1 VSNRWSHSHRAG
13 LTDTPCSGY
22 LGIPLYL
29 IMILG
34 YKLVMKSERVRPETA
49 DLFSG
54 KDKIDREEEEF
65 LAQQAAKN
73 QNKRGGPWF
82 YRHFVGWLF

>member
-1 VSNRWSHSHRAG
+1 
-13 LTDTPCSGY
+13 
-22 LGIPLYL
+22 
-29 IMILG
+29 MILG

-73 QNKRGGPWF
+73 QNKRGGHWF

>member
-1 VSNRWSHSHRAG
+1 
-13 LTDTPCSGY
+13 LTNTPYSGY

-29 IMILG
+29 VMILS
-34 YKLVMKSERVRPETA
+34 YKLVKKSKRVRPETA

-65 LAQQAAKN
+65 IAQQAAKN
-73 QNKRGGPWF
+73 QNKKGGSWY

>member
-1 VSNRWSHSHRAG
+1 
-13 LTDTPCSGY
+13 
-22 LGIPLYL
+22 
-29 IMILG
+29 MILG
-34 YKLVMKSERVRPETA
+34 YKLIMKSKRVRPAIA

-73 QNKRGGPWF
+73 QNKRRGPWF

>member
-1 VSNRWSHSHRAG
+1 M
-13 LTDTPCSGY
+13 TDTPCSGY

-29 IMILG
+29 VMILG
-34 YKLVMKSERVRPETA
+34 YKLAMKSERVRPETA

-54 KDKIDREEEEF
+54 KDKIDKEEEEF

-73 QNKRGGPWF
+73 QNKKGGSWY

>member
-1 VSNRWSHSHRAG
+1 
-13 LTDTPCSGY
+13 
-22 LGIPLYL
+22 
-29 IMILG
+29 MILG